1 MVIFLQS
8 TNYIFLV
15 KLNKWFLGFEADEK
29 ILHKLYIL
37 LIYLQYYLY
46 SIFVNV
52 NEEKVDKEKDFY
64 SLV

>member
-1 MVIFLQS
+1 M
-8 TNYIFLV
+8 
-15 KLNKWFLGFEADEK
+15 KK
-29 ILHKLYIL
+29 ILQKLYIL